1 MMNLPNTITTIR
13 LVLVFV
19 MITVLLIPYQQ
30 VDSITFLGV
39 TNNLVFVIAGIIFL
53 LASITD
59 FLDGYLARKLNL
71 VTTLGKFLDPIADKI
86 LTNASMLLLM
96 VTFTWLDY
104 PHLTFPVWIV
114 LIMVIRDLMIDAL
127 RMIAVTKGVVIAALP
142 SGKWKTF
149 LQIIAITLVFFN
161 DPITPLIGLPW
172 SLALM
177 MMVLAAIASLFSL
190 VMYFIKYGRTILQ

>member
-13 LVLVFV
+13 LILVF
-19 MITVLLIPYQQ
+19 MMMTVLLIPYQQ
-30 VDSITFLGV
+30 IESITFLGV
-39 TNNLVFVIAGIIFL
+39 TNNLVFVLAGMIFL
-53 LASITD
+53 LASVTD

-96 VTFTWLDY
+96 VNFVWVDY

-114 LIMVIRDLMIDAL
+114 LTMVIRDLMIDAL
-127 RMIAVTKGVVIAALP
+127 RMIAVTKGVVIAALR

-161 DPITPLIGLPW
+161 DPITPLVGLPW
-172 SLALM
+172 SFALI
-177 MMVLAAIASLFSL
+177 MMVLAAAASLFSL
-190 VMYFIKYGRTILQ
+190 VMYLIKYGRIILQ